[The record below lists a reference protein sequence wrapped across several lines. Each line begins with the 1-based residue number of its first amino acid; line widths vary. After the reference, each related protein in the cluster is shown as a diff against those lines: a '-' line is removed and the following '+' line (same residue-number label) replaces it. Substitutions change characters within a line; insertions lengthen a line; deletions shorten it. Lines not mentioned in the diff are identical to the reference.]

1 MDKRVNRGF
10 WPFGL
15 PRTLPLFRKKG
26 VVRVG
31 WLEIL
36 ERAQRKRTINN
47 ALPATDEHSENAGG
61 YRVDQRAKRGDGDT
75 PVASVAEVFELA
87 RLYFPQRDGLPLLP
101 SVRGRDPLVHRGTDK
116 ACFFRDDRRAAGPK
130 R

>member
-1 MDKRVNRGF
+1 MDKR
-10 WPFGL
+10 
-15 PRTLPLFRKKG
+15 T
-26 VVRVG
+26 
-31 WLEIL
+31 
-36 ERAQRKRTINN
+36 
-47 ALPATDEHSENAGG
+47 
-61 YRVDQRAKRGDGDT
+61 KRGDDET

-101 SVRGRDPLVHRGTDK
+101 PVRGRDPLVHRGTDK

>member
-1 MDKRVNRGF
+1 M
-10 WPFGL
+10 
-15 PRTLPLFRKKG
+15 
-26 VVRVG
+26 G

-36 ERAQRKRTINN
+36 ERAQRRRSMNN
-47 ALPATDEHSENAGG
+47 ALPSTDEHLENAGG
-61 YRVDQRAKRGDGDT
+61 DEVDKRTKRGDDET

-87 RLYFPQRDGLPLLP
+87 RQYFPKRDGLPLLP

-116 ACFFRDDRRAAGPK
+116 VRFFGGDWRAAGPK

>member
-1 MDKRVNRGF
+1 MS
-10 WPFGL
+10 
-15 PRTLPLFRKKG
+15 
-26 VVRVG
+26 VG

-36 ERAQRKRTINN
+36 ERAQRKRSINN

-61 YRVDQRAKRGDGDT
+61 DGVDKRTKRGDDET